1 MGAVPEGRYEI
12 LRPIGAGG
20 MAELFLARVRG
31 ERGAAG
37 LVVVKRILPH
47 LARDPAF
54 VQMFLNEARIAS
66 TLAHPNLVTITDF
79 GQMDGAYFLAMEYVH
94 GADLGELL
102 ETAAEVEDLPLDVAL
117 TIVHGACVGL
127 HHVHEKV
134 GPDGLP
140 LRLVHRDV
148 SPSNVMV
155 GYDGSVKVTDFG
167 IATATALTRTTRAGT
182 VKGKV
187 SYMSP
192 EQCTGGR
199 LDRRADV
206 FALGIILY
214 EVTLLRRLFVG
225 DNDYALMNQ
234 VIEGRVPP
242 PHRVV
247 PGYPPRLEAIVM
259 RALARDADHRF
270 DSAAQLQAAIERFA
284 HEQGIVLSP
293 LAVAQWVERRLGP
306 RVAPVAEAPRP
317 PVAAGSVMPRW
328 AIGIAAVILVLGVAG
343 MGWALSEGPRTV
355 PPAAAEPRTDS
366 ADAPGVVV
374 VPTPVPIATERV
386 DAPEAQPEPEPEP
399 DPGDDELVLVDEQD
413 AATDDA
419 GDGAAPDSADAPR
432 RRPDRRRRPRV
443 AKPDYDLDDVDPPR

>member
-31 ERGAAG
+31 ERGPAG
-37 LVVVKRILPH
+37 LVVIKRILPH

-102 ETAAEVEDLPLDVAL
+102 EASAEIEDLPLDVAL
-117 TIVHGACVGL
+117 TVVHAACVGL

-134 GPDGLP
+134 GADGLP

-192 EQCTGGR
+192 EQCKGGR

-214 EVTLLRRLFVG
+214 EITLLRRLFVG

-242 PHRVV
+242 PHRVK

-259 RALARDADHRF
+259 RALAKEPDQRF
-270 DSAAQLQAAIERFA
+270 ESAAQLQTALERFA

-306 RVAPVAEAPRP
+306 RVAPVIEPAAP
-317 PVAAGSVMPRW
+317 VVIAQAGATSRW
-328 AIGIAAVILVLGVAG
+328 AWGLAAAAVAFGVAG
-343 MGWALSEGPRTV
+343 AGWAVAASTDEGDDRDRTE
-355 PPAAAEPRTDS
+355 ASAEPAPAS
-366 ADAPGVVV
+366 APETPSVVV
-374 VPTPVPIATERV
+374 VPAPVPVPTDRAV
-386 DAPEAQPEPEPEP
+386 PDPAGDAPVPAEAE
-399 DPGDDELVLVDEQD
+399 GELVVVD
-413 AATDDA
+413 DDTPA
-419 GDGAAPDSADAPR
+419 SEAAPAVRPRTSR
-432 RRPDRRRRPRV
+432 RRSPRV